1 MFEAYLGNPKRNIK
15 NAHILE
21 KYQADIDA
29 LSTMFSEDDL
39 LSLMTRAGPGNAVF
53 MKSAREVLY
62 VLPSSG
68 VNSNQINFF
77 QDTSYWYKWREL
89 QQQEFHRAAVL
100 IYKNSSRKNKIPQ
113 AIIEQLDKF
122 ILQEIGNAGRC
133 KKGILSLFLHSFLD
147 NMYHSEKFMNPVEN
161 YQNGV
166 ANFRHFQRTLT
177 RYNTYVTN
185 HLQSTEWLKRVPKVG
200 HLEQDDVST
209 LVFTYFCSKYF
220 FNYIFNVISFM
231 KTTQIITNGYLH
243 HPKMVP
249 IITLSMLPYDVLS
262 EIYKKNGYNIELTSP
277 DEFIVKNTFQTG
289 KANLT
294 GYKKTTEQL
303 IRKTYIYIALLLHP
317 EWSPSAKEVRTFLEG
332 KNQTIKGLM
341 DFKSTSLGLNSQIN
355 NVTLLSK
362 EIYFDKFME
371 LARRNNPLKM

>member
-113 AIIEQLDKF
+113 A
-122 ILQEIGNAGRC
+122 
-133 KKGILSLFLHSFLD
+133 
-147 NMYHSEKFMNPVEN
+147 
-161 YQNGV
+161 
-166 ANFRHFQRTLT
+166 
-177 RYNTYVTN
+177 
-185 HLQSTEWLKRVPKVG
+185 
-200 HLEQDDVST
+200 
-209 LVFTYFCSKYF
+209 
-220 FNYIFNVISFM
+220 
-231 KTTQIITNGYLH
+231 
-243 HPKMVP
+243 
-249 IITLSMLPYDVLS
+249 
-262 EIYKKNGYNIELTSP
+262 
-277 DEFIVKNTFQTG
+277 
-289 KANLT
+289 
-294 GYKKTTEQL
+294 
-303 IRKTYIYIALLLHP
+303 
-317 EWSPSAKEVRTFLEG
+317 
-332 KNQTIKGLM
+332 
-341 DFKSTSLGLNSQIN
+341 
-355 NVTLLSK
+355 
-362 EIYFDKFME
+362 
-371 LARRNNPLKM
+371 